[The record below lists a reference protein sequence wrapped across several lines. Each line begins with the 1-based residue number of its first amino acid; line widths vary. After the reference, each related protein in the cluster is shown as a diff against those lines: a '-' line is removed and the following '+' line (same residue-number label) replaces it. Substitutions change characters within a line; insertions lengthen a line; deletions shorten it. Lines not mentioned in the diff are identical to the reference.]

1 MKGISIIIWL
11 TLLATVTAWNQEH
24 KSKSGFKSQDAPT
37 AIKQPRVIMLNS
49 PKSNFLENKEHIGSR
64 ERRNAMTVLEIRD
77 PTEETDVKVKTT
89 VKPTTRPAIKIGHYF
104 INLGKHKR
112 MSLESK
118 RVQQQMAEIYEGS
131 GTTDPTPEGSG
142 ETETSDPFTV
152 SFTTQSTISTPSKCQ
167 NGGTYNG
174 FICIC
179 PSNFE
184 GPECEFIKDLLVGK
198 VVDTFVK
205 VTLKIV
211 NHPYTDALN
220 DKTSAEYAAFESNF
234 KTEMD
239 KVYGNVPGY
248 KGVQIG
254 AVSQGSIVVEHNVTV
269 ETEYKNNSSVTEDY
283 SEIFQVVNTVLEK
296 LVADNCTGEGSYLCK
311 KGIPVD
317 YLSYFSPVV
326 TDSGLTCV
334 SECNVLS
341 PRFKDCTRGTCHIQ
355 ITAVYGSAGAV
366 AAALLIIIITVAI
379 LLSREKRHKKK
390 RTKEPFSNDMDYKW
404 YEDDEQ
410 WNNTNQNIPVTN
422 LALREDDYAPRN
434 QYSTNKQSFKPSL
447 ENVETGVQMKI
458 LRPEVN
464 KSL

>member
-1 MKGISIIIWL
+1 M
-11 TLLATVTAWNQEH
+11 
-24 KSKSGFKSQDAPT
+24 F
-37 AIKQPRVIMLNS
+37 
-49 PKSNFLENKEHIGSR
+49 
-64 ERRNAMTVLEIRD
+64 
-77 PTEETDVKVKTT
+77 
-89 VKPTTRPAIKIGHYF
+89 
-104 INLGKHKR
+104 
-112 MSLESK
+112 SLS
-118 RVQQQMAEIYEGS
+118 Y
-131 GTTDPTPEGSG
+131 
-142 ETETSDPFTV
+142 
-152 SFTTQSTISTPSKCQ
+152 TPSYLFVSSSAKCQ

-296 LVADNCTGEGSYLCK
+296 LVADNCTGEGSSSLCISSNFTTEEIFPTSEADLCK

-355 ITAVYGSAGAV
+355 ISKGTHCLCPDTHDYLYTSATCGARISKAAVYGSAGAV